1 MKILIVHGI
10 GYKEGLK
17 ESDRVWQ
24 GEWIQIIQ
32 NSLNF
37 HKTNIEL
44 GKDDNVFFSEYDGL
58 FRNTKPVFKNYTST
72 ILNWIRVSL
81 AKAFNRSRSWEF
93 ININEILLKFFD
105 PLESTLGMVV
115 KWLENENLVR
125 DNATGKILDD
135 IKKHKPDIIFAHSLG
150 SLICYHAFN
159 TPEGKQLIKDK
170 IFVGFG
176 SQIGHSLI
184 VSKIGGRIVPIQ
196 NAKHWYNLYNPR
208 DIMFTESIENQ
219 GVYASNFKEYH
230 LDFDIEFFKQNNT
243 SDKIWENLADAF
255 LDHEGKAYLSDE
267 KVKDNV
273 FGDIL
278 DRLGL
283 KPKAKSFSV
292 DTNDY
297 PKKLVNT
304 KQRKALL
311 VGINEYPNPYNNLNG
326 CVNDVFL
333 MSQAL
338 QESGFKAEN
347 IRILLNNRATSKEIY
362 NRLEWLTGD
371 VRNEEE
377 RVFFYSGHGVQVPSY
392 GYDEEVDHSIECLAT
407 YDFDYDNPD
416 ETGIT
421 DKKFR
426 EFYSNLNYNSN
437 FTVILDCCHSGGMD
451 RGVQGKIKGL
461 EIPDDIRH
469 RMQFWD
475 AEKGWQKRI
484 FPTYFE
490 KGSKYFD
497 FAGESGSCQKI
508 GRALE
513 LRNPNEEQFKTQRD
527 FFGHLGPYLPIIF
540 EACQEHEPA
549 LEMKYGNQAYGA
561 FTFSFVNTLHALR
574 KTNIKPSLDSF
585 LKLVGDNLRQYI
597 TGQTPRLVAP
607 QDKRIETFRW

>member
-1 MKILIVHGI
+1 MKILIVHGM
-10 GYKEGLK
+10 GYKEGFK

-24 GEWIQIIQ
+24 GEWLNANQ
-32 NSLNF
+32 NSLNY
-37 HKTNIEL
+37 HNINVKLE
-44 GKDDNVFFSEYDGL
+44 KDKNVWFSEYDSIFQHETSKREVIESIQKVIKAL
-58 FRNTKPVFKNYTST
+58 KDELMTK
-72 ILNWIRVSL
+72 IREKFL
-81 AKAFNRSRSWEF
+81 GGFRSRSF
-93 ININEILLKFFD
+93 YTPNSIT
-105 PLESTLGMVV
+105 ESTLGMIA
-115 KWLENENLVR
+115 KWLGDDEIKKS
-125 DNATGKILDD
+125 ASQKILDD
-135 IKKHKPDIIFAHSLG
+135 IEDRQPDIILAHSLG

-159 TPEGKQLIKDK
+159 TDRGKKLIKDR
-170 IFVGFG
+170 IFVSFG
-176 SQIGHSLI
+176 SQIGNPI
-184 VSKIGGRIVPIQ
+184 VKREFSAGRVVNLKESKFWF
-196 NAKHWYNLYNPR
+196 HLYNEN
-208 DIMFTESIENQ
+208 DIMFTESLASLNLPTDQFREINTEFNISEIFSPIDSLIDHDGLRYLNHEN
-219 GVYASNFKEYH
+219 
-230 LDFDIEFFKQNNT
+230 T
-243 SDKIWENLADAF
+243 T
-255 LDHEGKAYLSDE
+255 
-267 KVKDNV
+267 KDLWN
-273 FGDIL
+273 DIL

-283 KPKAKSFSV
+283 KPKVKSFSV

-297 PKKLVNT
+297 PKKPITT
-304 KQRKALL
+304 KQKKALL

-392 GYDEEVDHSIECLAT
+392 GYEEEVDHSIECLAT

-540 EACQEHEPA
+540 EACQEYEPA

-561 FTFSFVNTLHALR
+561 FTFSFVNTLRALR

-597 TGQTPRLVAP
+597 TGQTPKLVAP